1 MRAVSRMRDT
11 VLLRAEQSSV
21 MSEEM
26 VEIVDAEPV
35 VEDRRAARS
44 RGLTLRLPRGL
55 AVRVPTRVA
64 QAFALTVS
72 GFAAGALTTVI
83 GKRSGQRRLV
93 RKTGTKA
100 GGKVVAS
107 RSFIV
112 DVHLLD
118 KR

>member
-1 MRAVSRMRDT
+1 MSDDLIEVVNAEALMDT
-11 VLLRAEQSSV
+11 EPLL
-21 MSEEM
+21 
-26 VEIVDAEPV
+26 EPV
-35 VEDRRAARS
+35 APERPG
-44 RGLTLRLPRGL
+44 GLTVRLPRGL
-55 AVRVPTRVA
+55 SVLVPTRVA

-93 RKTGTKA
+93 RKTGAKA

-107 RSFIV
+107 RSFVV

>member
-1 MRAVSRMRDT
+1 MI
-11 VLLRAEQSSV
+11 AEELIEV
-21 MSEEM
+21 
-26 VEIVDAEPV
+26 VDAEPV
-35 VEDRRAARS
+35 PERVQAEPRA
-44 RGLTLRLPRGL
+44 GLTIRLPRGL
-55 AVRVPTRVA
+55 SVLVPTRVA
-64 QAFALTVS
+64 QAFALTMS

-83 GKRSGQRRLV
+83 GKRGGQKRLV
-93 RKTGTKA
+93 RKAGSKA